1 MSFVLG
7 FSGRCRYQFVNN
19 DESQNMNRLSSFGV
33 VL

>member
-1 MSFVLG
+1 LV
-7 FSGRCRYQFVNN
+7 FSGLYRYQFVNN